1 MMRLTVITG
10 TLALT
15 AVLINGCKPASQAT
29 SSGQQDAYYEDLSA
43 LRPKISLPETDIQKE
58 TSVSNRSNE
67 RIERFVEPV
76 YTVNKKVDTVLDSI
90 DRFYLARGYVD
101 GYTIQVHAGTKR
113 DEALNVKKNMMLYL
127 PQFETEIQYNQPTF
141 RVKTGKYFSLLEAQ
155 KDFLTIKRYF
165 PSAILVPDKI
175 PVVK

>member
-1 MMRLTVITG
+1 MRLVTAIGFFVF
-10 TLALT
+10 A
-15 AVLINGCKPASQAT
+15 AVLLSGCKPASQAT
-29 SSGQQDAYYEDLSA
+29 SSKQQDAYYEDLSS
-43 LRPKISLPETDIQKE
+43 LRPQINEPKSETRQENQAGSKNDD
-58 TSVSNRSNE
+58 RY
-67 RIERFVEPV
+67 VEPL

-113 DEALNVKKNMMLYL
+113 DDALNVKKNMLLYL

-141 RVKTGKYFSLLEAQ
+141 RVKTGKYFSILEAQ
-155 KDFLTIKRYF
+155 KDYLTIKRYF

-175 PVVK
+175 PVTK

>member
-1 MMRLTVITG
+1 MRLLTSISIFVFVIAQ
-10 TLALT
+10 LS
-15 AVLINGCKPASQAT
+15 GCKST
-29 SSGQQDAYYEDLSA
+29 SHSSSSRQQDAYYEDLSA
-43 LRPKISLPETDIQKE
+43 LRPQINQSEKDEQKE
-58 TSVSNRSNE
+58 NSSEIKSYDRY
-67 RIERFVEPV
+67 VEPL

-113 DEALNVKKNMMLYL
+113 DDALNVKKNMLLYL

-141 RVKTGKYFSLLEAQ
+141 RVKTGKYFSILEAQ
-155 KDFLTIKRYF
+155 KDFLTIRRYF

-175 PVVK
+175 PVTK